1 MTTTTK
7 TKTNRKPAV
16 RAAKRA
22 AREQRLATIR
32 EEVRMARY
40 WTSRPEAQ
48 ECADLGW
55 IIVLTYLLIGLR
67 TAN

>member
-1 MTTTTK
+1 MTTTN
-7 TKTNRKPAV
+7 TNRKPSA

-48 ECADLGW
+48 ECADLNW
-55 IIVLTYLLIGLR
+55 IIVLTYLLDGLR
-67 TAN
+67 GA